1 MCNLNVE
8 FPEAYEYL
16 KEGRFTASM
25 SVSVHSQIPM
35 DQIIETAIN
44 RSSKKL
50 VVCLESLRIRAP
62 VSDGSG

>member
-16 KEGRFTASM
+16 KEGRFTASL
-25 SVSVHSQIPM
+25 SVSVHSQM